1 MKVSQSTLAMSYMLS
16 STLSL
21 SVTGLITGYLANYF
35 VAVDLALIRFLVP
48 AVILFVVLTIT
59 GLRLP
64 PTSMRKVLAIRA
76 FSIAACQLCF
86 IYALGKLSLIE
97 SVVLFGTG
105 PLFIALFEKCLYN
118 IELAVRTTTALLFTF
133 IGVIF
138 LAGDP
143 SGFTFKPELLIG
155 LLSGVFNAGSQLS
168 LHRASKGEMSGV
180 ENNAWTFL
188 IAGIFLIPFAVIFHK
203 TIGVDY
209 GIGDISTIMYAAIAV
224 LTVMI
229 INTQVCRYKAYKS
242 AATNTQVAPLIYTNL
257 VFTAMFQITLFDTT
271 FTLSQ
276 LAGIALIILGN
287 SIPALYPLLKLR
299 YFSHN
304 QKTQPQNA
312 PN

>member
-1 MKVSQSTLAMSYMLS
+1 MKASQSTIAMSYMLS

-21 SVTGLITGYLANYF
+21 SVTGLITGYLANYL

-48 AVILFVVLTIT
+48 AVILFVILTIT

-118 IELAVRTTTALLFTF
+118 IKLTARTITALLFTF

-138 LAGDP
+138 LTGYP
-143 SGFTFKPELLIG
+143 SGFTFKPELVIG

-188 IAGIFLIPFAVIFHK
+188 IAGIFLIPFAVIFHQ
-203 TIGVDY
+203 TIGVNY
-209 GIGDISTIMYAAIAV
+209 GIRDISTIMYVAIAV

-229 INTQVCRYKAYKS
+229 INTQVFRYKAYKS
-242 AATNTQVAPLIYTNL
+242 ALTNTQVAPLIYTNL
-257 VFTAMFQITLFDTT
+257 VFAAIFQLTLFDET
-271 FTLSQ
+271 FTSSQ
-276 LAGIALIILGN
+276 LAGVCLIVVGN
-287 SIPALYPLLKLR
+287 GIPAAYPLLKQW
-299 YFSHN
+299 YYSHS
-304 QKTQPQNA
+304 QKTQTQNA
-312 PN
+312 SN